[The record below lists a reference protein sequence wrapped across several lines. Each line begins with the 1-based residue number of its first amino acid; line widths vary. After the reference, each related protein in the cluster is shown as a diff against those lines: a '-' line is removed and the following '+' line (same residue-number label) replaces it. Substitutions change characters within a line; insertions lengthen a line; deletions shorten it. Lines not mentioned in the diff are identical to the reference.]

1 MTTRTVVYALYI
13 VTFVLIATG
22 VATIGTNR
30 ADAWWLYD
38 AHRYAGAVLCIL
50 LVPKFVIIARAYGR
64 RLKRGTWNEVHTWA
78 GLVLTLLLLVSTLG
92 ALAWT
97 LNLAPFWVQII
108 LFVTPL
114 ALHWYAALGLVP
126 FFLWHVWARW
136 LTPPKFTQMPRAL
149 VESKRTRRE
158 ALNLLGIGALGVIGL
173 GALQLAGGLT
183 TWTRR
188 FTGSRVVSQFTAN
201 DFPVTQSDAP
211 PVIDATRWRL
221 KVRGN
226 VAQAFQLT
234 YAELISR
241 SAEER
246 TATLDCTLGWAA
258 TQNWRGVPLGE
269 LLARAGWDKQA
280 PVTVYAVTGA
290 PVALSTEE
298 VGETI
303 LATHVGQETLS
314 AAHGF
319 PARLVVP
326 SRRGYQWLKWVG
338 EVVVSEAG

>member
-30 ADAWWLYD
+30 ADAWLLYD
-38 AHRYAGAVLCIL
+38 AHRYAGALLCVL

-64 RLKRGTWNEVHTWA
+64 RLRRGTWNEVHTWA

-92 ALAWT
+92 ALVWT

-114 ALHWYAALGLVP
+114 ALHWYVALALVP
-126 FFLWHVWARW
+126 FFLWHVWVRW
-136 LTPPKFTQMPRAL
+136 LKPPKITEMPRAL

-158 ALNLLGIGALGVIGL
+158 ALILLGIGALGAIGL

-188 FTGSRVVSQFTAN
+188 FTGSRLVAQFTGN

-211 PVIDATRWRL
+211 PAIEVASWRL
-221 KVRGN
+221 HVRGN
-226 VAQAFQLT
+226 VARAFVLT
-234 YAELISR
+234 YAELTTMGT
-241 SAEER
+241 EER

-258 TQNWRGVPLGE
+258 TQNWRGIPLIE

-290 PVALSTEE
+290 VVALSAQE
-298 VGETI
+298 VGEAL
-303 LATHVGQETLS
+303 LATHVGQEALS

-319 PARLVVP
+319 PVRLVMP

-338 EVVVSEAG
+338 EVVVS